1 MLQLNDLNQQLLF
14 NVILTVLKLSDC
26 KCKYFIQQSPCQ
38 MQNAANS
45 CLKFRL
51 IADLKFNLM
60 NTIQYFVYIV
70 YVLFVLL
77 YILLLLYIL

>member
-26 KCKYFIQQSPCQ
+26 KSFIQQSPCQ

-70 YVLFVLL
+70 YVLFV
-77 YILLLLYIL
+77 

>member
-26 KCKYFIQQSPCQ
+26 KSFIQQSPCQ

-45 CLKFRL
+45 CLNRL

-70 YVLFVLL
+70 YVLFVLI